1 MGWFMSIV
9 TITEVKEHLRYDT
22 DDNDSNLNIYIKA
35 AENAV
40 LTYVTDTFENG
51 LYPDVFKQAVL
62 LMIGMFDTDREP
74 SKDSV
79 INDNYLPAPVRA
91 LLYPYRT
98 PTVI

>member
-1 MGWFMSIV
+1 MSIV
-9 TITEVKEHLRYDT
+9 TLPEVKEHLRYDT

-40 LTYVTDTFENG
+40 LNYVTDKFENNV
-51 LYPDVFKQAVL
+51 YPDAVKHAVL
-62 LMIGMFDTDREP
+62 LMVGLFDVDREP
-74 SKDSV
+74 SKESV
-79 INDNYLPAPVRA
+79 VTDNYLPAPVRA

>member
-1 MGWFMSIV
+1 MSIV
-9 TITEVKEHLRYDT
+9 TISEVKEHLRYDT

-40 LTYVTDTFENG
+40 LTYVTDTFKDD
-51 LYPDVFKQAVL
+51 LYPDAVKQAVL
-62 LMIGMFDTDREP
+62 LMVGMFDTDREP
-74 SKDSV
+74 SKESV
-79 INDNYLPAPVRA
+79 IVDNYLPAPVRA

>member
-1 MGWFMSIV
+1 MSIV
-9 TITEVKEHLRYDT
+9 TISEVKEHLRYDT

-62 LMIGMFDTDREP
+62 LMVGMFDTDREP

>member
-1 MGWFMSIV
+1 MSIV
-9 TITEVKEHLRYDT
+9 TIVEVKEHLRYDT

-62 LMIGMFDTDREP
+62 LMVGMFDTDREP

-79 INDNYLPAPVRA
+79 IADNYLPAPVRA